1 MRPLASLLYGA
12 GLALLACGAAQSAA
26 ARELAA
32 PTAVSAPGQAV
43 AEAGAPVAG
52 SQPAAAL
59 PAEALPVAPVES
71 AASPAGSLASAP
83 GTGSAAEPATA
94 GTAAPLPEAQSAAS
108 ASAANATAAADG
120 VSAGMPVWKL
130 LVIDARSVFTAPAR
144 WTGGEWALFG
154 VGVAGVAALTQ
165 ADKHLR
171 TEVLRSNSSF
181 ETNLADGF
189 RPFGSYAAFGVL
201 GAFYA
206 GGLLGHDAKAQETA
220 LDGLI
225 ASGIAAGVITPI
237 LKEVVGRSRP
247 STHKGV
253 YDFHPFSGSASFP
266 SGETTEAFAV
276 ASVIATEYPNTWVE
290 ILAYGTATLVG
301 FARMREDAHWASD
314 VVTGALIGT
323 CVGRLVVHVNQRL
336 RARVS
341 VAPLIA
347 PGAQGLTIHTA
358 F

>member
-1 MRPLASLLYGA
+1 MTDPGAAAGCRARRVIRPLVSFLHGV
-12 GLALLACGAAQSAA
+12 GLALLACGAVQPAV
-26 ARELAA
+26 ARELSAPAA
-32 PTAVSAPGQAV
+32 VTTPGQAV
-43 AEAGAPVAG
+43 AEVGTPVAG
-52 SQPAAAL
+52 SL
-59 PAEALPVAPVES
+59 PAPVS
-71 AASPAGSLASAP
+71 AASP
-83 GTGSAAEPATA
+83 PATNA
-94 GTAAPLPEAQSAAS
+94 TD
-108 ASAANATAAADG
+108 ATAAADG

-130 LVIDARSVFTAPAR
+130 LVIDARSVFTAPAH

-171 TEVLRSNSSF
+171 TEVLRGNSSF
-181 ETNLADGF
+181 ETNLADDF

-253 YDFHPFSGSASFP
+253 YDFHPFSGNASFP
-266 SGETTEAFAV
+266 SGESTEAFA
-276 ASVIATEYPNTWVE
+276 AGSVIAAEYPHLWVE
-290 ILAYGTATLVG
+290 IASYGTASLVA

-314 VVTGALIGT
+314 AVAGALIGIT
-323 CVGRLVVHVNQRL
+323 VGRAVVHLNRRL